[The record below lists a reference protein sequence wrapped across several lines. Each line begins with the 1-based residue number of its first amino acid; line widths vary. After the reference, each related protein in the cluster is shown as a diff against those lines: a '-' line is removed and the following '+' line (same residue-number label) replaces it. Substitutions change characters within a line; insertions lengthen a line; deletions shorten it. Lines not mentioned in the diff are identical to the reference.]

1 MFSWST
7 IVENLPYL
15 LQATRFTLLVSGL
28 GMGLGLV
35 MGIVLCVARLSPIRW
50 ISRIAA
56 LYVSFFR
63 GVPLLVQLLLAY
75 YFLPSVGID
84 IPPLWAAV
92 CSIGLCAA
100 AYIAEILR
108 GALIAVPHGQAEAAA
123 ALGMHP
129 FTIWKRILIP
139 QALKISMPSLVNELI
154 MLVKVS
160 SLVSAVGIVELTRM
174 SQSISAAT
182 FRPLEIYIAAA
193 AIYLVINLALAGL
206 GQALEK
212 RLDY

>member
-84 IPPLWAAV
+84 IPRF
-92 CSIGLCAA
+92 GRLCAA
-100 AYIAEILR
+100 SGCVR
-108 GALIAVPHGQAEAAA
+108 RP
-123 ALGMHP
+123 
-129 FTIWKRILIP
+129 
-139 QALKISMPSLVNELI
+139 ISR
-154 MLVKVS
+154 K
-160 SLVSAVGIVELTRM
+160 
-174 SQSISAAT
+174 
-182 FRPLEIYIAAA
+182 FC
-193 AIYLVINLALAGL
+193 AG
-206 GQALEK
+206 
-212 RLDY
+212 R